1 MGRIVTLAR
10 LLEQHAG
17 VDGVHA
23 TAIPELKLYRTSA
36 PTMPSKVLYEPSLCL
51 IAQGA
56 KYVMV
61 GTDEHRYDTQRYL
74 LVTADIPTT
83 ARVVDATARAP
94 YLALRLRLDPLEVGE
109 LVAQLGPQEER
120 PPAYALGVSRLDPEL
135 LDPVIRLM
143 EMLPRARDARM
154 LAPLVRREI
163 TYRLLIGPQG
173 ARLRQLVAGD
183 DQGQR
188 ITRTLRWLK
197 AHYSDPMTVDT
208 LAELAGMSPS
218 ALHRHFRAVAGMS
231 PLQYQKHLRLHEARR
246 LMLSEALNAAEAC
259 FRVGYLSPSQ
269 FNREYRRLFGA
280 PPRRDIETLRQARQW
295 VGATA
300 LQGDERKRSV
310 SRVAVDHA
318 PGVVTSA
325 SA

>member
-1 MGRIVTLAR
+1 M
-10 LLEQHAG
+10 QHAG
-17 VDGVHA
+17 VDGVHE

-36 PTMPSKVLYEPSLCL
+36 PTMPSRVLYEPSLCL

-61 GTDEHRYDTQRYL
+61 GPDEHRYDPQRYL

-83 ARVVDATARAP
+83 ARVVDATERAP

-120 PPAYALGVSRLDPEL
+120 PPACALAVNKLDPQL

-143 EMLPRARDARM
+143 EMLPRARDARV
-154 LAPLVRREI
+154 LAPLARREI

-197 AHYSDPMTVDT
+197 AHYAEAMTVDA

-246 LMLSEALNAAEAC
+246 LMLSEALNADQAC

-269 FNREYRRLFGA
+269 FSREYRRLFGA
-280 PPRRDIETLRQARQW
+280 PPRRDMDALRRARERA
-295 VGATA
+295 GAA
-300 LQGDERKRSV
+300 GPEGDERSRPA
-310 SRVAVDHA
+310 SRVAVDRAQRH
-318 PGVVTSA
+318 VVTPA